1 MHNPNLP
8 KQKTEAELK
17 IDSLLDQL
25 KTVDIDLEQKTS
37 DTEQLDPYQRM
48 LSIKNV
54 WETVKDK
61 LHNPETALDVGSGF
75 GYGTVMLDTQGI
87 QTVGIE
93 NVPAKNQQAIELFE
107 QLGVALKEIDK
118 IDFENS
124 PAILEAD
131 FNKLSDQ
138 EVTDLIT
145 MFYLSGE
152 LISNQETMKTC
163 EKLLKTNGQ
172 MILSTEADRATV
184 EATISSGSLKLP
196 ANLSWEIIDVPNNF
210 EKTIILLTKN

>member
-1 MHNPNLP
+1 MQNPNIP
-8 KQKTEAELK
+8 RQKTEAELK
-17 IDSLLDQL
+17 IDSLLEKL
-25 KTVDIDLEQKTS
+25 KTVDIDLEQETA
-37 DTEQLDPYQRM
+37 DQEQLNPYERM
-48 LSIKNV
+48 LSIRNV
-54 WETVKDK
+54 WETIKDK

-75 GYGTVMLDTQGI
+75 GYGTVMLDAQGI
-87 QTVGIE
+87 KTVGIE
-93 NVPAKNQQAIELFE
+93 NVPAKNEQALELFN
-107 QLGVALKEIDK
+107 QLDITLKEIDK

-124 PAILEAD
+124 PAILETD

-152 LISNQETMKTC
+152 LISNPETLKTC

-172 MILSTEADRATV
+172 MILSTEADRAHV
-184 EATISSGSLKLP
+184 EEILASGNLKLP
-196 ANLSWEIIDVPNNF
+196 TNFSWEIIDVPNNF